1 MRIVLGVI
9 EQLICAFIY
18 TVIAL
23 SFIIP
28 TLWLIS

>member
-23 SFIIP
+23 AFIIP